1 MTVSPT
7 RPAAS
12 SRIWPS
18 ARRRVA
24 SNVTAISRMQRRN
37 SSGPP
42 DGKAFPTHQNACFGN
57 WFPGRRKVLRAPKR
71 RSAGGLARKILFEP
85 VDVVVAIDNGG
96 VAHQRPEQ
104 RQRGLGGLQQQFFQ
118 TPA

>member
-1 MTVSPT
+1 MTVSTT
-7 RPAAS
+7 RHAAS

-42 DGKAFPTHQNACFGN
+42 DGKSSPTHQNACFGN
-57 WFPGRRKVLRAPKR
+57 WFPGRLNVLRAPKR

-96 VAHQRPEQ
+96 VGP
-104 RQRGLGGLQQQFFQ
+104 
-118 TPA
+118 PAPDKQ